1 MREPDR
7 PHSVQTHT
15 RRGRVVAL
23 VLLLAGLIGTYQFGW
38 RSYGS
43 FLALRSAYE
52 LGAPSVSTVRAWM
65 TLDYVSSAYG
75 VRLDRLMDGLDLP
88 PDTSSQTP
96 LFKIGATSDRPRFD
110 IVTATQAVIA
120 AEVAAAAENGSATT
134 EQSGDTFLAALLTY
148 SYPVLGLIL
157 LLGAI
162 GAPVPTGFAT
172 VLAGVLCADGTM
184 AWPLASAIAV
194 IASVA
199 GDIVGYGIGRL
210 AGEGFVARHGHLFGY
225 SGERKT
231 RIEWLFHRWGGV
243 TVLLTRTLVSHL
255 SSLASLLAGLS
266 SYAFAAFMAY
276 AVVGRILWTAAY
288 FGAGYYVGTDIEA
301 SGSFLAN
308 LTGLLIAASVAVLSA
323 HHLIIG
329 QAKRS
334 VPTR

>member
-1 MREPDR
+1 MCEPGR
-7 PHSVQTHT
+7 PDSVQTHA

-23 VLLLAGLIGTYQFGW
+23 VLLLAGIIGAYQFGW

-65 TLDYVSSAYG
+65 TLDYVSAAYG
-75 VRLDRLMDGLDLP
+75 VGLDRLLAGLELP
-88 PDTSSQTP
+88 LNTSPQTP
-96 LFKIGATSDRPRFD
+96 LYEIGEASDRPRFD
-110 IVTATQAVIA
+110 IVTATQGVIA
-120 AEVAAAAENGSATT
+120 AEAAAVENGGEATD
-134 EQSGDTFLAALLTY
+134 QSDDSFLAALLTY

-157 LLGAI
+157 VLGAI

-172 VLAGVLCADGTM
+172 VLAGVLSADGAM
-184 AWPLASAIAV
+184 DWPLASLIAV
-194 IASVA
+194 LASVA
-199 GDIVGYGIGRL
+199 GDVVGYGIGRL

-225 SGERKT
+225 SGARKA
-231 RIEWLFHRWGGV
+231 RIEWLFHRWGGI
-243 TVLLTRTLVSHL
+243 TVLVTRTLVSHL

-276 AVVGRILWTAAY
+276 AVVGRVLWTAAY

-308 LTGLLIAASVAVLSA
+308 LTGLLIFASVAVLSA
-323 HHLIIG
+323 HHLFW
-329 QAKRS
+329 QPKPPAAR
-334 VPTR
+334 

>member
-1 MREPDR
+1 
-7 PHSVQTHT
+7 V
-15 RRGRVVAL
+15 
-23 VLLLAGLIGTYQFGW
+23 VLLLAGLFGTYQFGW

-110 IVTATQAVIA
+110 IVRATQAVIA
-120 AEVAAAAENGSATT
+120 AEVATAAAENGDEAT
-134 EQSGDTFLAALLTY
+134 EQLTDTFLAALITY

-172 VLAGVLCADGTM
+172 VLAGVLSADGAMT
-184 AWPLASAIAV
+184 WPLASAIAV
-194 IASVA
+194 TASVA
-199 GDIVGYGIGRL
+199 GDVVGYGIGRL

-276 AVVGRILWTAAY
+276 AVVGRVLWTAAY

-308 LTGLLIAASVAVLSA
+308 FTGLLIFASLAALSA
-323 HHLIIG
+323 HHLAMRIWSP
-329 QAKRS
+329 A
-334 VPTR
+334 

>member
-1 MREPDR
+1 
-7 PHSVQTHT
+7 V
-15 RRGRVVAL
+15 
-23 VLLLAGLIGTYQFGW
+23 VLLLAGLFGTYQFGW

-110 IVTATQAVIA
+110 IVRATQAVIA
-120 AEVAAAAENGSATT
+120 AEVATAAAENGDEAT
-134 EQSGDTFLAALLTY
+134 EQLTDTVLAALITY

-172 VLAGVLCADGTM
+172 VLAGVLSADGAMT
-184 AWPLASAIAV
+184 WPLASAIAV
-194 IASVA
+194 TASVA
-199 GDIVGYGIGRL
+199 GDVVGYGIGRL

-276 AVVGRILWTAAY
+276 AVVGRVLWTAAY

-308 LTGLLIAASVAVLSA
+308 FTGLLIFASLAALSA
-323 HHLIIG
+323 HHLAMRIWSP
-329 QAKRS
+329 A
-334 VPTR
+334 

>member
-1 MREPDR
+1 MNEPG
-7 PHSVQTHT
+7 PSHSVQVRA
-15 RRGRVVAL
+15 RRGRIVAL
-23 VLLLAGLIGTYQFGW
+23 ILLLAGLVGAYQFGW
-38 RSYGS
+38 RSFGS

-65 TLDYVSSAYG
+65 TLDYVSSNYDIEL
-75 VRLDRLMDGLDLP
+75 VRLLAGLGLP
-88 PDTSSQTP
+88 PDTSPQTP
-96 LFKIGATSDRPRFD
+96 LFEIGKTSVGERFD
-110 IVTATQAVIA
+110 IVRATQAVIA
-120 AEVAAAAENGSATT
+120 AEIAEAPGNGDAADESD
-134 EQSGDTFLAALLTY
+134 DTFLAALLTY

-172 VLAGVLCADGTM
+172 VLAGVLSADGTM
-184 AWPLASAIAV
+184 SWPLASLIAV
-194 IASVA
+194 TASVA
-199 GDIVGYGIGRL
+199 GDVVGYGIGRL

-225 SGERKT
+225 SGERKA
-231 RIEWLFHRWGGV
+231 RIEWLFHRWGGI

-276 AVVGRILWTAAY
+276 AAVGRVLWTAAY

-308 LTGLLIAASVAVLSA
+308 LTGLLIFASLAALSA
-323 HHLIIG
+323 HHLLWRPRAG
-329 QAKRS
+329 GAAA
-334 VPTR
+334 

>member
-1 MREPDR
+1 MRAPHLSDR
-7 PHSVQTHT
+7 ARAGS
-15 RRGRVVAL
+15 GRVVAIILL
-23 VLLLAGLIGTYQFGW
+23 VAGLLGTYSFGW

-65 TLDYVSSAYG
+65 TLEYVSSNFGMPLA
-75 VRLDRLMDGLDLP
+75 RLMAGLGLP
-88 PDTSSQTP
+88 PETSPQTP
-96 LFKIGATSDRPRFD
+96 LFEIGETSVGERFD
-110 IVTATQAVIA
+110 IVRATQSVIA
-120 AEVAAAAENGSATT
+120 AEVVGAPEDGAAAA

-148 SYPVLGLIL
+148 SYPALALVL

-172 VLAGVLCADGTM
+172 VLAGVLAADGTM
-184 AWPLASAIAV
+184 TWPLASITAV
-194 IASVA
+194 LASVA
-199 GDIVGYGIGRL
+199 GDIVGYGVGRL
-210 AGEGFVARHGHLFGY
+210 AGEGFVARHGHLLGY

-255 SSLASLLAGLS
+255 SSLASLFAGVS
-266 SYAFAAFMAY
+266 RYAFAAFMGY
-276 AVVGRILWTAAY
+276 AVAGRILWTAAY

-308 LTGLLIAASVAVLSA
+308 VTGLLIATSVAVLSG
-323 HHLIIG
+323 HHLLRRPKASG
-329 QAKRS
+329 AP
-334 VPTR
+334 V